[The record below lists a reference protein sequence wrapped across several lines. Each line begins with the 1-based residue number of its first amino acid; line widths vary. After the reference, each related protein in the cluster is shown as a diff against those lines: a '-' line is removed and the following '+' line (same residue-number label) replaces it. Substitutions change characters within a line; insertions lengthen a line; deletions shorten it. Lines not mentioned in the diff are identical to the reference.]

1 MKVEILHLSILGL
14 PRHSVSGALAIVLL
28 LVAGSALADGSEP
41 VTVRGTVRDE
51 NGAAIAGA
59 QVELEAGGRRLSSI
73 TGPGGEFQFDALP
86 ARSGMVEVSAIGF
99 SPAEEAWSAASGVA
113 HLSFVLKV
121 SAAGASIVVSATR
134 SSMKLSDVPGSA
146 VELSTSDVAATPAL
160 ALDDMLRQVPG
171 FSLFRRTTSR
181 VANPTTQGV
190 SLRGL
195 GASGPSRALVLEDG
209 IPFVDPFGGWI
220 YWDRAPRAEISSLEV
235 FRGGS
240 SNLYGSDALGGV
252 VEILTRV
259 PRQSS
264 LSLDFSYGNQM
275 TPDLSIWAGT
285 VASRWDFASALDMS
299 RTDGYILVPASQRG
313 TVDTAANSEHVTLDT
328 TAGYRVAENTRLSL
342 RSSLFEEYRHNGTPL
357 QKNST
362 STGFWVAG
370 LNAGLGARDYLT
382 AHIYGEAQGYDQT
395 FSSIASDRNSERLT
409 DIQHVPSQQIGG
421 DLVWNHAWRS
431 HTFVAGVDVNQVMGA
446 SDEQLFSTSTGNHMA
461 DNIAGGKQ
469 LTSGIF
475 GEDIFRHGD
484 RWIFIAGARWDDWS
498 NFDGSN
504 FRLPRPVGTWVGTQ
518 FKDRSNTSFSP
529 RFSVL
534 HQLPRNLS
542 LSVSAYRAFRAPTLN
557 ELYRSFQQGTVFT
570 ASNAL
575 LRAERLTGSEA
586 GIRALL
592 LNNKIEGRGTVFW
605 SDIVNPVTNVTLS
618 TTPTLTTRQRQNLGR
633 TRSLGTELDGSLHL
647 SSSIE
652 LSAGYQYTHATVV
665 SSVPVLVG
673 LNVPEVPRHQFSWQA
688 RYWNPER
695 LMISLQGRYSSQQF
709 DDDLNT
715 LPLQGYYVM
724 DVLVGRRLLRGVEVY
739 AAAENMLNQ
748 RYPVALS
755 PAGTRTIKNLGPPI
769 LGRAGLRVDLPIVS
783 K

>member
-1 MKVEILHLSILGL
+1 M
-14 PRHSVSGALAIVLL
+14 SGTI
-28 LVAGSALADGSEP
+28 
-41 VTVRGTVRDE
+41 
-51 NGAAIAGA
+51 
-59 QVELEAGGRRLSSI
+59 Q
-73 TGPGGEFQFDALP
+73 
-86 ARSGMVEVSAIGF
+86 VSARGF
-99 SPAEEAWSAASGVA
+99 SPVQQAWSAASGVA

-121 SAAGASIVVSATR
+121 SAAGERIVVSATR
-134 SSMKLSDVPGSA
+134 SSMRLSDVPGSA
-146 VELSTSDVAATPAL
+146 VELSTTDVAATPAL

-181 VANPTTQGV
+181 VANPTSQGV

-220 YWDRAPRAEISSLEV
+220 YWDRVPRAEISSIEV

-252 VEILTRV
+252 VEVLTRV
-259 PRQSS
+259 PKESS

-275 TPDLSIWAGT
+275 SPDLSVWAGT
-285 VASRWDFASALDMS
+285 ALSRWDFAAAIDMS

-313 TVDTAANSEHVTLDT
+313 SVDTAANSEHVTLDT
-328 TAGYRVAENTRLSL
+328 AVGYRLAENTRLSL
-342 RSSLFEEYRHNGTPL
+342 RSSLFEESRHNGTPL
-357 QKNST
+357 QTNST
-362 STGFWVAG
+362 GTGFWVVG
-370 LNAGLGARDYLT
+370 LSAGLGARDYLT
-382 AHIYGEAQGYDQT
+382 GHLYGEAQGYDQT

-409 DIQHVPSQQIGG
+409 DIQHVPSQELGG
-421 DLVWNHAWRS
+421 DLVWNHGWRS
-431 HTFVAGVDVNQVMGA
+431 HTFVAGVDLNHVMGA
-446 SDEQLFSTSTGNHMA
+446 SDEQLFSTSSGNHVA

-484 RWIFIAGARWDDWS
+484 KWTFIAGARWDDWS

-504 FRLPRPVGTWVGTQ
+504 FRFPKPAGTVVATQ
-518 FKDRSNTSFSP
+518 FKDRSETSFSP
-529 RFSVL
+529 RLSIL
-534 HQLPRNLS
+534 HQLPRNLTLS
-542 LSVSAYRAFRAPTLN
+542 LSAYRAFRAPTLN
-557 ELYRSFQQGTVFT
+557 ELYRGFQQGTVFT

-575 LRAERLTGSEA
+575 LRAERLTGAEA
-586 GIRALL
+586 GIRTVA
-592 LNNKIEGRGTVFW
+592 LNNRIEGRGTVFW

-633 TRSLGTELDGSLHL
+633 TRSIGAELDGSVHL
-647 SSSIE
+647 SSSIDI
-652 LSAGYQYTHATVV
+652 STGYQYTHATVV
-665 SSVPVLVG
+665 SSVPALMG
-673 LNVPEVPRHQFSWQA
+673 LNVPQVPRHQFSWQA

-715 LPLQGYYVM
+715 LPLKSYYVM

-739 AAAENMLNQ
+739 AAAENLLNQ

-755 PAGTRTIKNLGPPI
+755 PAGSRTIENLGPPI
-769 LGRAGLRVDLPIVS
+769 LGRAGVRVDLPAVS